1 MGEIKRIC
9 MWACPRN
16 ISTTMM
22 YSFAQRNDTNVYDE
36 PLYAHYLAN
45 TKAKE
50 YHPGVQEILAA
61 DENDGQKVIEAML
74 KNNAAP
80 VLFYKQMTHHLL
92 DLDRSFMSSVQ
103 HILLTRDPRE
113 MLPSFAEVIE
123 NPKLA
128 DTGYQ
133 HHNDLVDHFEANN
146 IPFTVIDSKRVLLN
160 PKSQLQQL
168 CSNLGIEFQEAMLS
182 WKKGPRPEDGVWA
195 KYWYSSIHN
204 STGFMQYKEKKE
216 PFPEALLPLLKECL
230 PYYQRLRN
238 LAI

>member
-22 YSFAQRNDTNVYDE
+22 YSFAQRNDTKVYDE

-61 DENDGQKVIEAML
+61 DENDGQKVIDVML
-74 KNNAAP
+74 QNNAAP

-133 HHNDLVDHFEANN
+133 HHNDLVDYFEANN

-204 STGFMQYKEKKE
+204 STGFMRYKEKKE

-238 LAI
+238 LAL